1 MNPAMPSVE
10 QMERKL
16 ELLPVATIPYIRTE
30 REKNRTRIMFVSFFI
45 LIAIALPLR
54 LFAIDTYYHP
64 IELLAEKTLDLK
76 GIGCLLRYTA
86 NNL

>member
-1 MNPAMPSVE
+1 
-10 QMERKL
+10 
-16 ELLPVATIPYIRTE
+16 
-30 REKNRTRIMFVSFFI
+30 MFVSFFI